1 MDIDDSREIRITSG
15 QIIGI
20 IMLLLALLP
29 RDIRAD
35 LVARLHSMTTQ
46 ELADWYAN
54 TTAGSSERAGNSTA
68 DPTSEGEVPESL
80 NLCLRLILMK
90 ISQKESCQNSLKL
103 NIRCSIPFPW

>member
-68 DPTSEGEVPESL
+68 DPTSEGEIPADPDENVSEGELSELFEPEH
-80 NLCLRLILMK
+80 
-90 ISQKESCQNSLKL
+90 
-103 NIRCSIPFPW
+103 

>member
-20 IMLLLALLP
+20 IMLLP

-46 ELADWYAN
+46 ELAHWYAN

-68 DPTSEGEVPESL
+68 DPTSEGEIPESFPPA
-80 NLCLRLILMK
+80 NPDEN
-90 ISQKESCQNSLKL
+90 ISEGELSEL
-103 NIRCSIPFPW
+103 FEAEH

>member
-68 DPTSEGEVPESL
+68 DPTSEGVRSKRAQFAHIISL
-80 NLCLRLILMK
+80 ITLL
-90 ISQKESCQNSLKL
+90 S
-103 NIRCSIPFPW
+103 

>member
-68 DPTSEGEVPESL
+68 DPTSEGEIPESFPQA
-80 NLCLRLILMK
+80 NPEEN
-90 ISQKESCQNSLKL
+90 ISEGELSEL
-103 NIRCSIPFPW
+103 FEAEH

>member
-68 DPTSEGEVPESL
+68 DPTSEGVRSKRAQFANIISL
-80 NLCLRLILMK
+80 ITLL
-90 ISQKESCQNSLKL
+90 S
-103 NIRCSIPFPW
+103 

>member
-46 ELADWYAN
+46 ELADWYVN

-68 DPTSEGEVPESL
+68 DPTSEGEIPESVPPPADPDENVSEGEL
-80 NLCLRLILMK
+80 SELF
-90 ISQKESCQNSLKL
+90 EAEH
-103 NIRCSIPFPW
+103 